1 MSHLLL
7 LLALSLLSFWMFR
20 LWLSWL
26 WLSECRQ
33 SRKQAAAK
41 VIDWQKVALDRR
53 PQVVLKQISIQFGK
67 LPHHAVPCH
76 SLLKAHYGLLFSIAD
91 ISVDYTIHIN
101 TSLQNRITPLQCEK
115 YLLSPTA
122 RREVFFMSMHVKF
135 EYTGPFKTPWHR
147 ECKVYLNSMAIQI
160 FTKQKAIERMKSKS
174 KSLYL
179 NSL

>member
-67 LPHHAVPCH
+67 LLHHAVPCH

-91 ISVDYTIHIN
+91 IIVD
-101 TSLQNRITPLQCEK
+101 
-115 YLLSPTA
+115 
-122 RREVFFMSMHVKF
+122 
-135 EYTGPFKTPWHR
+135 
-147 ECKVYLNSMAIQI
+147 
-160 FTKQKAIERMKSKS
+160 
-174 KSLYL
+174 
-179 NSL
+179 